1 MNYRDIN
8 LISFS
13 NNGIICF
20 IINIYSNNQQNTLK
34 YLKNIEINLNNIFI
48 ITDDFNIKDN
58 N

>member
-48 ITDDFNIKDN
+48 ITGDFNIKDN